1 MKSCHHNFSGDAG
14 FKQGGLM
21 RRFFTLLLIFLSC
34 HAGIGSAYGNTAI
47 IESPNSQGVD
57 VIDENRSRN
66 SFTAE
71 FPEAAPGTHLE
82 CARLDDA
89 AEPLKDKVRE
99 TPLIA
104 HTVLDRSL
112 FRAGETV
119 HMKHFLRMQTA
130 SGFAYPAPGKL
141 PDAAVIE
148 YQGSGQKYEFPLRWD
163 NKGSAVTSWQI
174 PESAGT
180 GTYTILLRKK
190 SAKPSRKAVSSGSCE
205 KEADLPQAYIASG
218 GFRVEKFRVP
228 LMTGVIQPSAMPL
241 VNVKEAQLS
250 LFVSYPSGGGAG
262 GLAVKLKGRVQ
273 PQEITFDGYGDL
285 LFSNGEV
292 KEGVSKRYGCAGT
305 GGCPEPEV
313 YEIPARELK
322 LDDGGACTSS
332 ITGYPAVTAPGVLW
346 AELEF
351 RDPYGEMQ
359 TISRSIPL
367 WPSHLLIGVKPDLP
381 ILPQNRLKFRVAV
394 VSLRGVPEAG
404 RYVNVDLYK
413 KTSYSRREASAGGSY
428 SYEDVSEITKA
439 GHLCSGRTGAD
450 GFLVC
455 DEASP
460 ISGDGIIQAE
470 VADDGG
476 NRSVAH
482 AGVSIAGTD
491 GRRYCSSDNDRT
503 GLLPEKNVYEPG
515 ETTQALKPGIA
526 EIEAGRR
533 AYELK
538 VSVAADKELYNA
550 REKARVHIM
559 VRKPNGALPP
569 RGSEVAV
576 AAIDEGLLELMANK
590 SWDLLGAMTARR
602 GSGVN
607 AGEAQ
612 KEAAGQRREAPEP
625 LLSRKTSETLLLWKA
640 RIALNQKGE
649 AVVEVPLNDAASSF
663 RIVAVASGGAGL
675 FGTGQTD
682 IRTSKDLELLSELPD
697 MVREGDDFRAV
708 FRVRNTSLRAMGVD
722 IGAAVGA
729 TDKKEFGHAGLML
742 KPGEA
747 REIGW
752 DVGVPAGIDRM
763 QYEVTARE
771 AGGTA
776 RGGLK
781 VNQRVAEAV
790 PSRVV
795 QSFLGGIDGS
805 YKILLERPSNA
816 LSAKGSI
823 TVALKPKLAGAL
835 NGVIAY
841 MKQCPYT
848 GMEQKVSRAVA
859 LRDAALWRK
868 VVAELP
874 SSLDSDGLVK
884 YFPSMKEG
892 SDVLTSYIISISDEA
907 GWGIPAPEM
916 DKMEKGLKRFIE
928 GKAVRNSLF
937 PSDTFPVRRVA
948 ALEAL
953 ARAGGAEPGM
963 AASITPEPKL
973 WPTSAVLSWANIL
986 LRSPSL
992 PDREKLLKEVERE
1005 IRSRLKFQGTV
1016 LGFSTEASDGLP
1028 LLMVSGDFNAVKSI
1042 TTLLHFGGWKHD
1054 MPRLVRGALD
1064 RQQQGRWTLTTA
1076 DAWGVLAMEKYS
1088 RMYEFSAV
1096 TGSTVV
1102 AVNGKEFPQ
1111 QWSKYPD
1118 GKIMRFPWTG
1128 DRTEISLRHDAKGS
1142 PWAAVQGSIAVP
1154 GSGPFADGFKIAKT
1168 LIPVECRT
1176 AGAWSRGDVVMVRLE
1191 IEARSDMNWVAV
1203 TDPVPA
1209 GAEITG
1215 TGRGGAPRAPG
1226 NDEQLRVLQ
1235 PASEDRSDGT
1245 FRAYYEFV
1253 PKGRWIAEYA
1263 IRLNDSGTF
1272 HLPPTHVE
1280 ALYSPEVSGDLPNAA
1295 VTVAQ

>member
-1 MKSCHHNFSGDAG
+1 
-14 FKQGGLM
+14 M
-21 RRFFTLLLIFLSC
+21 RRFFTLLLVFLSC
-34 HAGIGSAYGNTAI
+34 QAGIGSTYGNAAMI
-47 IESPNSQGVD
+47 GSPNRQGVELA
-57 VIDENRSRN
+57 DENRSGN
-66 SFTAE
+66 SSAAE
-71 FPEAAPGTHLE
+71 VPEAAPGTHFE
-82 CARLDDA
+82 CARPDDA
-89 AEPLKDKVRE
+89 VEPFRDKIDE

-130 SGFAYPAPGKL
+130 LGFAYPAPGRL
-141 PDAAVIE
+141 PAAVVVE
-148 YQGSGQKYEFPLRWD
+148 SQGSGQKYEFPLRWD

-180 GTYTILLRKK
+180 GMYTILLRKK
-190 SAKPSRKAVSSGSCE
+190 SAKPSRKAVSSGSCG
-205 KEADLPQAYIASG
+205 KEAALPGAYIASG
-218 GFRVEKFRVP
+218 SFRVGKFRVP
-228 LMTGVIQPSAMPL
+228 VMTGVIQPSAMPL

-262 GLAVKLKGRVQ
+262 RLAVKLKGRVQ
-273 PQEITFDGYGDL
+273 PQDISFDGYRDF

-292 KEGVSKRYGCAGT
+292 KEGVSKQYGCAET
-305 GGCPEPEV
+305 GGPEPEV

-322 LDDGGACTSS
+322 LDDSGACTSS
-332 ITGYPAVTAPGVLW
+332 ISGYPAVTSPRVIL

-367 WPSHLLIGVKPDLP
+367 WPSHLLLGVKPDLP
-381 ILPQNRLKFRVAV
+381 TLPQKRLKFRVAV
-394 VSLRGVPEAG
+394 VNLRGGPEAG

-413 KTSYSRREASAGGSY
+413 KTAYSRRDVSSCGSC
-428 SYEDVSEITKA
+428 SYENVSEITKA

-450 GFLVC
+450 GLLVC
-455 DEASP
+455 DAASP

-470 VADDGG
+470 VSDDGG

-491 GRRYCSSDNDRT
+491 GRRSGSSGP
-503 GLLPEKNVYEPG
+503 GL
-515 ETTQALKPGIA
+515 A

-533 AYELK
+533 ADELK
-538 VSVAADKELYNA
+538 VSVAADKEFYNA

-559 VRKPNGALPP
+559 VRKTNGALPP
-569 RGSEVAV
+569 RGSEAV
-576 AAIDEGLLELMANK
+576 VTAIDEGLLELMPNK

-602 GSGVN
+602 GYRVN
-607 AGEAQ
+607 TAATQ
-612 KEAAGQRREAPEP
+612 KEAAGQRRDVLEP
-625 LLSRKTSETLLLWKA
+625 LPARKLSETLLLWKA
-640 RIALNQKGE
+640 RVALNQKGE

-663 RIVAVASGGAGL
+663 RIVAVVSGGAGL
-675 FGTGQTD
+675 FGTGQAV
-682 IRTSKDLELLSELPD
+682 ISTSKDLELFSELPD
-697 MVREGDDFRAV
+697 MVREGDDFRAG
-708 FRVRNTSLRAMGVD
+708 FRVRNVSLRAMGVEV
-722 IGAAVGA
+722 GAAVGA
-729 TDKKEFGHAGLML
+729 TDKKEFGHASLML
-742 KPGEA
+742 KPGEEK
-747 REIGW
+747 EIGW
-752 DVGVPAGIDRM
+752 GVGVPAGIDRM

-776 RGGLK
+776 RGGIK
-781 VNQRVAEAV
+781 VSQRVAEAV

-795 QSFLGGIDGS
+795 QSFLARIDGS
-805 YKILLERPSNA
+805 YKISLEKPSNA
-816 LSAKGSI
+816 LSAKGNI
-823 TVALKPKLAGAL
+823 TVSLKPKLAGAL

-848 GMEQKVSRAVA
+848 GMEQKVSRAVS

-907 GWGIPAPEM
+907 GLGIPSPEM
-916 DKMEKGLKRFIE
+916 DKMERGLKRFIE
-928 GKAVRNSLF
+928 GKVVRNSLF
-937 PSDTFPVRRVA
+937 SSDTFLARQVA

-973 WPTSAVLSWANIL
+973 WPTSAVLSWANVL

-992 PDREKLLKEVERE
+992 PDREKLLKEVEQE

-1042 TTLLHFGGWKHD
+1042 TTLLHFSGWKHD

-1064 RQQQGRWTLTTA
+1064 RQRQGRWTLTTA

-1088 RMYEFSAV
+1088 RMYEASAV
-1096 TGSTVV
+1096 TGSTIV
-1102 AVNGKEFPQ
+1102 ALNGKEFPQ

-1118 GKIMRFPWTG
+1118 GKIMRFPWAG

-1142 PWAAVQGSIAVP
+1142 PWAAVQGSIAIP
-1154 GSGPFADGFKIAKT
+1154 ISGPFADGFKITKT

-1176 AGAWSRGDVVMVRLE
+1176 AGAWSRGDAVMVRLE
-1191 IEARSDMNWVAV
+1191 IEAQSDMNWVAV
-1203 TDPVPA
+1203 SDPIPA

-1215 TGRGGAPRAPG
+1215 TGRGGAPGFPG
-1226 NDEQLRVLQ
+1226 NDELQHGVLR
-1235 PASEDRSDGT
+1235 PAFEDRSDGT

-1253 PKGRWIAEYA
+1253 PKGRWTAEYT

-1280 ALYSPEVSGDLPNAA
+1280 ALYSPEVSGDLPNGDIA
-1295 VTVAQ
+1295 VAR